1 MAAADGRS
9 ATVSA
14 MTTGPVTYELD
25 GAVAVVRIDDGKA
38 NAISHEVLDALHA
51 ALDRAE
57 SEARAVVIAGRD
69 GRFSAGFHLPTMTAG
84 TTEMRGLVSAGA
96 ELLLRIY
103 LLPLPV
109 VVACTGHAL
118 AAGALVLLVGD
129 TRVGA
134 SGDFKIGLNEVA
146 IGMQLPVFGI
156 ELARDRLAPAQFT
169 AATIQA
175 RIFSPDDA
183 IAAGYLDQ
191 TAAPDDVVAVAIAEA
206 SRLAELRTGAYAETK
221 ARARTTT
228 VDFVLST
235 LADDMASISVP
246 EP

>member
-1 MAAADGRS
+1 
-9 ATVSA
+9 
-14 MTTGPVTYELD
+14 MTPGPVTYELD
-25 GAVAVVRIDDGKA
+25 GNVAVIRLDDGKA
-38 NAISHEVLDALHA
+38 NAISHEVLDALHE

-57 SEARAVVIAGRD
+57 RDARAVVIAGRD

-84 TTEMRGLVSAGA
+84 TAEMRGLVSAGA
-96 ELLLRIY
+96 ELLIRVY

-134 SGDFKIGLNEVA
+134 GGEFKIGLNEVA
-146 IGMQLPVFGI
+146 IGMQLPIFGV
-156 ELARDRLAPAQFT
+156 ELARDRLTPSQFT
-169 AATIQA
+169 PATIQA
-175 RIFSPDDA
+175 RIYDPPA
-183 IAAGYLDQ
+183 AVVAGYLDVVV
-191 TAAPDDVVAVAIAEA
+191 APDEVLPTAVAEA
-206 SRLAELRTGAYAETK
+206 ARLAELRTGAYAETK

-228 VDFVLST
+228 ADFLLST
-235 LADDMASISVP
+235 LADDMASVAVP

>member
-1 MAAADGRS
+1 
-9 ATVSA
+9 
-14 MTTGPVTYELD
+14 MTPGPVTYELD
-25 GAVAVVRIDDGKA
+25 GNVAVIRLDDGKA
-38 NAISHEVLDALHA
+38 NAISHEVLDALHE

-57 SEARAVVIAGRD
+57 RDARAVVIAGRD

-84 TTEMRGLVSAGA
+84 TAEMRGLVSAGA
-96 ELLLRIY
+96 ELLLRVY

-134 SGDFKIGLNEVA
+134 AGEFKIGLNEVA
-146 IGMQLPVFGI
+146 IGMQLPIFAV
-156 ELARDRLAPAQFT
+156 ELARDRLTPSQFT
-169 AATIQA
+169 PATIQA
-175 RIFSPDDA
+175 RIYDPTDA
-183 IAAGYLDQ
+183 VAAGYLDVVV
-191 TAAPDDVVAVAIAEA
+191 TPDEVLPTAVADAA
-206 SRLAELRTGAYAETK
+206 RLAELRTGAYAETK

-228 VDFVLST
+228 ADFLLST
-235 LADDMASISVP
+235 LADDMASVAVP